1 MIKIII
7 KTIKVSDKGQI
18 AIPSEIRQKV
28 GIEKGD
34 DLILM
39 QENGKIM
46 IEKIQRISAKMSDDF
61 KDLLKNSEKVAKKL
75 WSNKKDEVW
84 NSL

>member
-18 AIPSEIRQKV
+18 AIPSEIRQKA